1 MTRDEFAIIDL
12 VKNFAIAL
20 FFVSMMTFAIG
31 KVGMRSVWREKSWAT
46 HWISKKSAIVM
57 VIIVIFSFFGKSQ
70 MNQMHRIAKRYK
82 SNDDSTIDLTS
93 VNETIEFEQPSARN
107 LERNYTK
114 YEYRHQEDT
123 CNALTEDSCGSNA
136 ECSWCKS
143 AAVKSKC
150 HSID

>member
-70 MNQMHRIAKRYK
+70 MKQVHRIAKRYK

-107 LERNYTK
+107 LERDY
-114 YEYRHQEDT
+114 
-123 CNALTEDSCGSNA
+123 
-136 ECSWCKS
+136 
-143 AAVKSKC
+143 SKF
-150 HSID
+150 DRV